1 MFSLACIRSMIS
13 TKSLAQPRTTGNM
26 RNMNQSNAIP
36 VKTHTVNACVVEY
49 SEYILYFTFVQSGP
63 FVTRFSHIPTI

>member
-36 VKTHTVNACVVEY
+36 VKTRTVNACLVEY
-49 SEYILYFTFVQSGP
+49 SEYSTVFYFCAVWAVRDS
-63 FVTRFSHIPTI
+63 V